1 MSVSNTGV
9 IGVIGAG
16 TMGAGIAQVAL
27 QSGYSVVLYDVE
39 PAVLERAHAQIQQNL
54 HRLLAKGKL
63 SAEVADACLANLRL
77 SSELGDVAE
86 AGVVIEAVPERM
98 DLKKSVF
105 TRLEEVCGPT
115 AILATNT
122 SSLSV
127 TVLAAAC
134 RHPERV
140 VGMHF
145 FNPAP
150 VMRLV
155 EVVVGE
161 DTSSETVADVVDLAR
176 RFGKEP
182 IVCKDT
188 PGFIVNRVARN
199 FYGEALRIVG
209 EGTAS
214 PALVDQLMEQ
224 AAGFRMGPFALMDL
238 IGIDVNF
245 DVTRSVY
252 HAYHGEPR
260 YRPHALQERMVA
272 AGRLGRKT
280 GRGFYRYTEAGEAAD
295 RSVEPAS
302 DWPRTVDLGQVAVV
316 GDTAVAEAMLRR
328 LAQVSGRPEGECGLV
343 YTRALPEWDHMA
355 IRWRAEE
362 IESWLRQR
370 RPAVVWV
377 SLTGDEAY
385 QRSLLQ
391 AVERGIR
398 EDALLVTSLAGPSA
412 TEQASWLVHG
422 ARVRGFS
429 VLPEDGTSGPEARAM
444 EWSVPLQAM
453 AADPAL
459 VERDNRDLQSVAA
472 ALGWNPVQI
481 RDGAGG
487 VALRILAMI
496 CNEAAE
502 IVREGSAPAC
512 DVDTGMRLGTNYPHG
527 PLEWMDMLGIPLILS
542 TLSGLS
548 KEFGEDRYR
557 PSPQLRHMAAAG
569 WDGKRTGRGW
579 YEYPEVLVVK

>member
-27 QSGYSVVLYDVE
+27 QSGYSVVLFDVE
-39 PAVLERAHAQIQQNL
+39 QAVLERASSHIQQSL
-54 HRLLAKGKL
+54 HRLAAKGKL
-63 SAEVADACLANLRL
+63 SEETVSACLANLKL
-77 SSELGDVAE
+77 SSDLRELAP

-98 DLKKSVF
+98 ELKKSVF
-105 TRLEEVCGPT
+105 AQLEEVCEPT

-127 TVLAAAC
+127 TVLGAGC

-155 EVVVGE
+155 EVVVGD
-161 DTSSETVADVVDLAR
+161 DTSSETVTAVVELAR

-214 PALVDQLMEQ
+214 PAVVDQLLEQ
-224 AAGFRMGPFALMDL
+224 AAGFKMGPFELMDL

-245 DVTRSVY
+245 DVTRAVY
-252 HAYHGEPR
+252 HAHHEEPR
-260 YRPHALQERMVA
+260 YRPHMLQERMVA

-295 RSVEPAS
+295 RPDNAPAA
-302 DWPRTVDLGQVAVV
+302 WPRAVDLGKVAVV
-316 GDTAVAEAMLRR
+316 GDTAIAEAMCQR
-328 LAQVSGRPEGECGLV
+328 LSEASGRPAQECGLV
-343 YTRALPEWDHMA
+343 YTRALPDWDDVA

-362 IESWLRQR
+362 IEAHLRQR
-370 RPAVVWV
+370 RPGVVWV

-385 QRSLLQ
+385 RRLMLQ
-391 AVERGIR
+391 AVERGVG
-398 EDALLVTSLAGPSA
+398 EDALIATSLAGPSA
-412 TEQASWLVHG
+412 TEQASWLVRG
-422 ARVRGFS
+422 ERVRGFS
-429 VLPEDGTSGPEARAM
+429 ILPEDASGAAPVRAM
-444 EWSVPLQAM
+444 EWTVPLQAT
-453 AADPAL
+453 AGDSEL
-459 VERDNRDLQSVAA
+459 VERHNGELQSVAS
-472 ALGWNPVQI
+472 ALGWSPVEI

-487 VALRILAMI
+487 VVLRILAMI

-502 IVREGSAPAC
+502 VVREGTAPAK
-512 DVDTGMRLGTNYPHG
+512 DVDTGMRLGTNYPRG
-527 PLEWMDMLGIPLILS
+527 PLEWMDALGIPLILS

-548 KEFGEDRYR
+548 KEFGDDRYR
-557 PSPQLRHMAAAG
+557 PSPQLRHMVAAG
-569 WDGKRTGRGW
+569 WHGKRTGRGW
-579 YEYPEVLVVK
+579 YEYPAVVVE